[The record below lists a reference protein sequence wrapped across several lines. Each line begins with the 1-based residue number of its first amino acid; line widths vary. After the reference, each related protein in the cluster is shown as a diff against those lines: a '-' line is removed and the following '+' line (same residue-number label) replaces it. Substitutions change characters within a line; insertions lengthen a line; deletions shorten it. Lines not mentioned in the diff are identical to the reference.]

1 MSTVHELVLHHGVER
16 ARELA
21 RNKQDRRLIE
31 IAAEMLAEETARIGF
46 SHAGFALTSLPH
58 KAILDPVWRRESC
71 RVKLLVESG
80 RDGNAE
86 LIGLPYGAKARMILI
101 YLQTQAVRFDSREIE
116 LGRSMRSWLSAM
128 GIATV
133 GGMTYKQVIEQ
144 ARRISACRL
153 TFLTRQDD
161 VELRQNGAFV
171 DQAISLFGS
180 VDGRQGLLWQD
191 SVTLNEL
198 FFRSLKKHPVPISES
213 ALKHISS
220 SSLAIDVYIWLAYRM
235 NIIEQAIPIS
245 WPALFGQFGSNFG
258 KISHFKPTFLDA
270 LRLAMSVYPEAQ
282 VQVHPQKGLTLLPS
296 RPAVPR
302 KEQGFLR
309 AAG

>member
-116 LGRSMRSWLSAM
+116 LGR
-128 GIATV
+128 
-133 GGMTYKQVIEQ
+133 
-144 ARRISACRL
+144 
-153 TFLTRQDD
+153 F
-161 VELRQNGAFV
+161 
-171 DQAISLFGS
+171 
-180 VDGRQGLLWQD
+180 
-191 SVTLNEL
+191 
-198 FFRSLKKHPVPISES
+198 
-213 ALKHISS
+213 
-220 SSLAIDVYIWLAYRM
+220 
-235 NIIEQAIPIS
+235 
-245 WPALFGQFGSNFG
+245 
-258 KISHFKPTFLDA
+258 DA
-270 LRLAMSVYPEAQ
+270 LLAVGHGHRDRGRHDLQAGHRAGKADLGLP
-282 VQVHPQKGLTLLPS
+282 VDFPHPSG
-296 RPAVPR
+296 
-302 KEQGFLR
+302 
-309 AAG
+309 